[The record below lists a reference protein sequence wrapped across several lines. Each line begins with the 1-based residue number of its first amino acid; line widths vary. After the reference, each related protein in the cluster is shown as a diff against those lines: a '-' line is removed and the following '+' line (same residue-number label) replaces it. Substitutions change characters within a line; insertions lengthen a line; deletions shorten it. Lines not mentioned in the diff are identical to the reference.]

1 MCETHIPL
9 VFYAFLLCFMQ
20 LEVHLEAYMVGVKE
34 NQAHGILDTLISG
47 TDESAVNNDCCHRKR

>member
-1 MCETHIPL
+1 
-9 VFYAFLLCFMQ
+9 MQ